1 MYDRKIMPFYMTY
14 PLPMYYE
21 DENSIIRDLE
31 YLQQMYPAQ
40 AKRYQKVISNILDKL
55 DYEGS
60 MIYDEFPDRWQ
71 LYKLS
76 TDILDRI
83 SREEEKDKE
92 SDSENGGSEASLEK
106 WKWTGDLI
114 QILLFYEIYKR
125 RHNTRRGILRF

>member
-14 PLPMYYE
+14 PLPMYYK

-83 SREEEKDKE
+83 RREEEKDKE